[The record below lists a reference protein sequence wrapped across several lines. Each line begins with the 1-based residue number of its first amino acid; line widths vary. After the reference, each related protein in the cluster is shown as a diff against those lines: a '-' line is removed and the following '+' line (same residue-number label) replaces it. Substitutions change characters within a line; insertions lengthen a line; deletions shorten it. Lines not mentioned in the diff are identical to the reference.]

1 MSPDSGAT
9 SLGPRSTTCPICQ
22 GEFVPHPR
30 QIYCSPRCKSAA
42 HRLPPAP
49 PVAHTCPVCQG
60 IFTTNPRQR
69 QIYCSP
75 NCRRDAEK
83 QCNQERDEL
92 RAIRL
97 GEQQPRQTPT
107 ATAGSARQEQALTPT
122 AVRNCPHCDQPVT
135 IVALL
140 ATPEAARPTIASR
153 VPEITSLRRTP

>member
-1 MSPDSGAT
+1 MPRLGVLADHDRSHRDFLYPDYS
-9 SLGPRSTTCPICQ
+9 
-22 GEFVPHPR
+22 HP
-30 QIYCSPRCKSAA
+30 
-42 HRLPPAP
+42 
-49 PVAHTCPVCQG
+49 
-60 IFTTNPRQR
+60 
-69 QIYCSP
+69 
-75 NCRRDAEK
+75 EK
-83 QCNQERDEL
+83 QRNQERDEL